1 MLNSLLAFSVTQK
14 ASDLHLSSG
23 EKPCIRVNGDLKRLS
38 EDKLLPQK
46 LKIDLLNILNVEQKA
61 ILQQHQHIDFV
72 YHVEDVGRFRVNIF
86 YQQRGISA
94 VFRIIKQQIPSLSEI
109 DAPKVINEL
118 AKAESGMI
126 LVTGATGSGKSTTL
140 AALIQYINQTQAK
153 HIITLEDP
161 IEFIYQN
168 DKSLIQ
174 QRELNYF
181 GSAIDSI
188 LRQDPDIILL
198 GELRNRHTIQAAL
211 TIAETGHLVLATLH
225 TSSAIQTINRIVDVF
240 DDGSRGLIRS
250 QLSNSLKAIIC
261 QKLVP
266 YNESRKA
273 IYEVLINTP
282 AVSNLIN
289 EGKTK
294 QILSLMQTGQQ
305 YGMQLMTRNL

>member
-1 MLNSLLAFSVTQK
+1 MLNSMLAFSVTQK

-23 EKPCIRVNGDLKRLS
+23 EKPWIRINGELKPIS
-38 EDKLLPQK
+38 KNELLPQK
-46 LKIDLLNILNVEQKA
+46 LEIDLFNLLNDNQKHL
-61 ILQQHQHIDFV
+61 LQQHQQIDFG
-72 YHVEDVGRFRVNIF
+72 YHLEDIGSFRVNIF
-86 YQQRGISA
+86 YQKRGISA
-94 VFRIIKQQIPSLSEI
+94 VFRIIKQQIPSLTDI
-109 DAPKVINEL
+109 KAPDVLNEL
-118 AKAESGMI
+118 AKAESGII

-140 AALIQYINQTQAK
+140 AALINHINQTLAK
-153 HIITLEDP
+153 HIIILEDP
-161 IEFIYQN
+161 IEFIYKS

-174 QRELNYF
+174 QREINYF
-181 GSAIDSI
+181 GDAIDSL

-198 GELRNRHTIQAAL
+198 GELRNKKTIQTAL

-225 TSSAIQTINRIVDVF
+225 TRTAIQTINRIVDVF
-240 DDGSRGLIRS
+240 EDGSRAVIRV

-273 IYEVLINTP
+273 IFEVLINTP

-289 EGKTK
+289 EGKTR

-305 YGMQLMTRNL
+305 YGMQLMAD